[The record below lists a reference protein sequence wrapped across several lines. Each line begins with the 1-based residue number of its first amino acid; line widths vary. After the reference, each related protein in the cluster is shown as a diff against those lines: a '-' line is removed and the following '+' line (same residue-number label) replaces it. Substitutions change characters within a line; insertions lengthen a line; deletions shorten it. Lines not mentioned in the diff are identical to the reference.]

1 MDTLMI
7 EWVNELMNGWIIIG
21 LINIGWMGEWMDRWM
36 NEWVDE

>member
-7 EWVNELMNGWIIIG
+7 EWVNEFMNGWIIIG

-36 NEWVDE
+36 NEWVNE